1 MKIVKFLL
9 SLLSLVGIVWAL
21 NTSLTIKGT
30 PAPAFGKLLNPFG
43 GFWNNGE
50 SLTQLPTDKTFEALK
65 GTTKVVFDDRMVP
78 HVFAE
83 NLADAYFVQ
92 GYLHAANRLW
102 QMDFITRASGG
113 KLSEVL
119 GNRILRGSLTS
130 VDIDKTFRRKGILAG
145 AEKTVKE
152 WEKDKETWAL
162 IQSYC
167 AGANAHISTLNERTY
182 PVEYKIFGV
191 APPTWTPLHM
201 ALFAKYMAIDLA
213 SGESDV
219 AITNARTMLGGDF
232 DFLFPTYFKEQSP
245 IVPAGTP
252 WGFSANMPSET
263 PKMSQNISNPAT
275 GGTEGVSD
283 VYSPN
288 KKYDNTN
295 VGGIIP
301 FDNNDLLKPDP
312 SNGSNNWVAG
322 PSKTKNKKPIL
333 CGDPH
338 LGLRLPSIWYEM
350 QIVTPEMNVYGVS
363 LPGLPAIIIGF
374 NENIAWTQT
383 NVGHDVADWYSIKWT
398 DKTKTKYL
406 LDGVATDVKIRI
418 EEIKINGKPT
428 IMDTVRYT
436 VWGPVVYENDTMPA
450 ANMAYHWLA
459 NEVPESSIQ
468 TFVKLNK
475 AKNYDEYSE
484 AIKDFN
490 VPAQNYAFACK
501 NGDIALKVMGMYPK
515 KAVGQGRFVQDGSL
529 SSSGWKGFV
538 PKDQV
543 PFYKNPA
550 RGFVSSANQHS
561 TDPSYPYF
569 YHSESFEPYRGRIV
583 NDFLTKMDTITI
595 DDMKQ
600 MQNSNYSLM
609 AEEALPLMLKNL
621 DESALTEPEK
631 KILGELKTWQYFYD
645 AEKVAP
651 IYFEEWYKAFYND
664 TWDEFLKQ
672 KNVDNIQKPSTWR
685 TVFLLRD
692 EPANK
697 FFDVVAS
704 ADKKETAKDILTAAF
719 KTMVLEIPKVEAE
732 IKTKYDK
739 DPTLIW
745 THYKDTEVPHLS
757 TIPGFGRSHLSNGGN
772 SRTINSM
779 KKNHGP
785 SWRMIVE
792 MGDQP
797 HAFVAY
803 PGGQSGNPG
812 SPYYTSFLETW
823 TKGEYYEALF
833 LKKAD
838 EQNARIK
845 TVQTFKKQ

>member
-1 MKIVKFLL
+1 MKIVKFLCSFL
-9 SLLSLVGIVWAL
+9 ALGGLVWAL
-21 NTSLTIKGT
+21 NTSLTIKGV

-50 SLTQLPTDKTFEALK
+50 SLAALPTDKTFEALK
-65 GTTKVVFDDRMVP
+65 GTTKVVYDDRMVP

-92 GYLHAANRLW
+92 GYLHASNRLW

-119 GNRILRGSLTS
+119 GNRILRGTLTS

-145 AEKTVKE
+145 AEQTVKE

-232 DFLFPTYFKEQSP
+232 DFLFPSYFKEQSP
-245 IVPAGTP
+245 IVPAGTS
-252 WGFSANMPSET
+252 WGFKASMTSET
-263 PKMSQNISNPAT
+263 PKMSSN
-275 GGTEGVSD
+275 TEGVSD
-283 VYSPN
+283 VKFPT
-288 KKYDNTN
+288 KKDKNNAIT
-295 VGGIIP
+295 GIIP

-406 LDGVATDVKIRI
+406 LDGVATDVKIRV
-418 EEIKINGKPT
+418 EEIKIKGEPT
-428 IMDTVRYT
+428 RMDTVRYT

-501 NGDIALKVMGMYPK
+501 NGDIALKVMGMFPK

-529 SSSGWKGFV
+529 SSSSWKGFV
-538 PKDQV
+538 SKNEV
-543 PFYKNPA
+543 PQYKNPA

-569 YHSESFEPYRGRIV
+569 YHSEGFEPYRGRIV
-583 NDFLTKMDTITI
+583 NNFLTKMDSITI
-595 DDMKQ
+595 DDMKK
-600 MQNSNYSLM
+600 MQNNNYSLM
-609 AEEALPLMLKNL
+609 AEEALPNMFKNV
-621 DESALTEPEK
+621 DETALTELEK
-631 KILGELKTWQYFYD
+631 KILASLKTWQYSYD
-645 AEKVAP
+645 ANTAEP
-651 IYFEEWYKAFYND
+651 IYFEEWFKAFYND

-672 KNVDNIQKPSTWR
+672 KNADNIQKPSAWR

-697 FFDVVAS
+697 FFDVPTT
-704 ADKKETAKDILTAAF
+704 ADKKEAAKDILTTAF
-719 KTMVLEIPKVEAE
+719 KKMVLEIPKIEAE
-732 IKTKYDK
+732 IKIKYAN
-739 DPTLIW
+739 DPTLTW
-745 THYKDTEVPHLS
+745 THYKDTEVPHIS
-757 TIPGFGRSHLSNGGN
+757 TIPGFGRSHLANGGN
-772 SRTINSM
+772 ARTINSM

-792 MGDQP
+792 MGDEP

-812 SPYYTSFLETW
+812 SPYYTTFLDTW